1 MEKERVIP
9 CCILE
14 STSLVCKVNPSIV
27 KIKVSVNKDTT
38 PIKEVVY
45 GGDEQGV
52 GEAKAKVKRVVEER
66 GVDGGSIVIIYITE
80 RGGVRW
86 GGKSGNGTDGKSGGS
101 KKV

>member
-1 MEKERVIP
+1 MKKERIIP
-9 CCILE
+9 HCVLE

-27 KIKVSVNKDTT
+27 KVQISVNKDTM
-38 PIKEVVY
+38 PVKEVVD
-45 GGDEQGV
+45 GGDERSI
-52 GEAKAKVKRVVEER
+52 GEAKVKIKGVAEEH

-86 GGKSGNGTDGKSGGS
+86 GGKSSNGTDGKSGGS